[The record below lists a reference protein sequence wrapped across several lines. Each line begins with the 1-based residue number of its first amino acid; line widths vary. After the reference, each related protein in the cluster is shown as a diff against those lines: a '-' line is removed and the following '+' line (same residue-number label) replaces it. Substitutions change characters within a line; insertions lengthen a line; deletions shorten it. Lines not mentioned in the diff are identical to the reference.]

1 MKSSVKLDL
10 MNDDEERPGRGTRTP
25 RTGRRP
31 GQESGTREAILVAA
45 ERLFL
50 ERGYENA
57 SMRAIGAAAGVDA
70 ALVTHFFGSKAN
82 LLAAA
87 VRWPFDP
94 ELEVPRLLAGGRD
107 QVGRRVVRL
116 FTRTWDD
123 RQLRD
128 PIITLL
134 RAAAT
139 EPRAAELIDDV
150 LRARLF
156 GPLLAALGSDRPELR
171 GNLAASQLVGLG
183 MARYILGF
191 EPLASARSDRVIAW
205 VAPTVQR
212 YLVGDL

>member
-1 MKSSVKLDL
+1 MSGEQASI
-10 MNDDEERPGRGTRTP
+10 GTTRTP

-31 GQESGTREAILVAA
+31 GPESGTRDAILVAA

-57 SMRAIGAAAGVDA
+57 SMRAIGTAAGVDA

-94 ELEVPRLLAGGRD
+94 DVEVPGLLAGGRD

-123 RQLRD
+123 ERMRD

-134 RAAAT
+134 GAATT
-139 EPRAAELIDDV
+139 EPRAAELVDDV
-150 LRARLF
+150 LRTRLL
-156 GPLLAALGSDRPELR
+156 GPLLAELGSDRRELR
-171 GNLAASQLVGLG
+171 ANLAASQLVGLG
-183 MARYILGF
+183 MTRYILGF
-191 EPLASARSDRVIAW
+191 EPLASARSDRVVAW
-205 VAPTVQR
+205 VGPTLQR
-212 YLVGDL
+212 YLVGKL

>member
-1 MKSSVKLDL
+1 MKSSVKLNL
-10 MNDDEERPGRGTRTP
+10 MSADDSRPAERTKTP

-31 GQESGTREAILVAA
+31 GQESGTREAILAAA

-50 ERGYENA
+50 ERGYERA

-94 ELEVPRLLAGGRD
+94 DVEVPRLLAGGRD

-134 RAAAT
+134 GAAAT

-150 LRARLF
+150 LRTRLF
-156 GPLLAALGSDRPELR
+156 GPLLAALGSDHPELR
-171 GNLAASQLVGLG
+171 GNLAASQLLGLG

-191 EPLASARSDRVIAW
+191 EPLASARSDRVVVW
-205 VAPTVQR
+205 VAPMVQR
-212 YLVGDL
+212 YLVGDV

>member
-10 MNDDEERPGRGTRTP
+10 MNDDEERGGGGTRTP

-31 GQESGTREAILVAA
+31 GQVSGTREAILAAA

-50 ERGYENA
+50 ERGYDNA

-94 ELEVPRLLAGGRD
+94 DVEVPRLLAGGRD

-123 RQLRD
+123 QKLRD

-150 LRARLF
+150 LRTRLM
-156 GPLLAALGSDRPELR
+156 GPLLAALGSDRPDLR
-171 GNLAASQLVGLG
+171 ANLAASQLVGLG
-183 MARYILGF
+183 MARYILEF
-191 EPLASARSDRVIAW
+191 EPLASARSDRVVNW
-205 VAPTVQR
+205 VAPAVQR
-212 YLVGDL
+212 YLVGEL

>member
-1 MKSSVKLDL
+1 
-10 MNDDEERPGRGTRTP
+10 
-25 RTGRRP
+25 
-31 GQESGTREAILVAA
+31 
-45 ERLFL
+45 
-50 ERGYENA
+50 
-57 SMRAIGAAAGVDA
+57 
-70 ALVTHFFGSKAN
+70 
-82 LLAAA
+82 
-87 VRWPFDP
+87 
-94 ELEVPRLLAGGRD
+94 
-107 QVGRRVVRL
+107 L

>member
-1 MKSSVKLDL
+1 MS
-10 MNDDEERPGRGTRTP
+10 DDEGRRSGGTRTP

-31 GQESGTREAILVAA
+31 GPESGTREAILAAA
-45 ERLFL
+45 EQLFL
-50 ERGYENA
+50 ERGYDNA

-94 ELEVPRLLAGGRD
+94 DVEVPRLLAGGRD
-107 QVGRRVVRL
+107 QVGRRIVRL

-128 PIITLL
+128 PIVTLL
-134 RAAAT
+134 GAAVT

-150 LRARLF
+150 LRTQLF
-156 GPLLAALGSDRPELR
+156 APLLAALGSDRPELR
-171 GNLAASQLVGLG
+171 ANLAASQLVGLG
-183 MARYILGF
+183 MARYVLGF
-191 EPLASARSDRVIAW
+191 EPLASARSDRVVVW

-212 YLVGDL
+212 YLVGEL

>member
-1 MKSSVKLDL
+1 
-10 MNDDEERPGRGTRTP
+10 MNDDEDRGGGGTRTP

-31 GQESGTREAILVAA
+31 GQASGTREAILAAA

-50 ERGYENA
+50 ERGYDDA

-82 LLAAA
+82 LLVAA

-94 ELEVPRLLAGGRD
+94 DVEVPRLLAGGRD

-123 RQLRD
+123 QQRRD

-139 EPRAAELIDDV
+139 EPRVAELIDDM
-150 LRARLF
+150 LRTRLM
-156 GPLLAALGSDRPELR
+156 GPLLAALGSDRPDLR
-171 GNLAASQLVGLG
+171 ANLAASQLVGLG
-183 MARYILGF
+183 TARYILGF
-191 EPLASARSDRVIAW
+191 EPLASARSDRVVNW

-212 YLVGDL
+212 YLVGEL

>member
-1 MKSSVKLDL
+1 MKCSVNLDR
-10 MNDDEERPGRGTRTP
+10 MSADEARAGPTRTP

-31 GQESGTREAILVAA
+31 GPESGTRDAIVAAA

-94 ELEVPRLLAGGRD
+94 DVEVPRLLAGGPD

-123 RQLRD
+123 ERLRD

-134 RAAAT
+134 GAATT
-139 EPRAAELIDDV
+139 EPRAAELVDDV
-150 LRARLF
+150 LRTRLL
-156 GPLLAALGSDRPELR
+156 GPLLAALGSDRRELR
-171 GNLAASQLVGLG
+171 ANLAASQLVGLG
-183 MARYILGF
+183 MTRYILGF
-191 EPLASARSDRVIAW
+191 EPLASARSDRVVAW

-212 YLVGDL
+212 YLAGEL

>member
-1 MKSSVKLDL
+1 MTK
-10 MNDDEERPGRGTRTP
+10 TP

-31 GQESGTREAILVAA
+31 GQESGTREAIVAAA

-50 ERGYENA
+50 ERGYEGA

-70 ALVTHFFGSKAN
+70 ALVTHFFGGKAN

-87 VRWPFDP
+87 VGWPFDP
-94 ELEVPRLLAGGRD
+94 DVEVPRLLAGGRD

-123 RQLRD
+123 RELRD

-139 EPRAAELIDDV
+139 EPQAAELVDDM
-150 LRARLF
+150 LRTRLF
-156 GPLLAALGSDRPELR
+156 RPLLAALGSDRPDLR
-171 GNLAASQLVGLG
+171 ANLAASQLVGLG
-183 MARYILGF
+183 MTRYILGF

>member
-1 MKSSVKLDL
+1 MFCQADRMS
-10 MNDDEERPGRGTRTP
+10 DDAARRVGATRTP

-31 GQESGTREAILVAA
+31 GSESGTREAILAAA

-50 ERGYENA
+50 EHGYENA

-94 ELEVPRLLAGGRD
+94 EVELPRLLAGGRD

-134 RAAAT
+134 GAAAT

-150 LRARLF
+150 LRTRLF
-156 GPLLAALGSDRPELR
+156 APLLAALGSDRPDLR
-171 GNLAASQLVGLG
+171 ANLAASQLVGLG
-183 MARYILGF
+183 TTRYILGF
-191 EPLASARSDRVIAW
+191 EPLASARSDRVVAW

>member
-1 MKSSVKLDL
+1 MKSSVKLNL
-10 MNDDEERPGRGTRTP
+10 MSADDSRPAGGTKTP

-31 GQESGTREAILVAA
+31 GQESGTREAILAAA

-50 ERGYENA
+50 ERGYESA

-94 ELEVPRLLAGGRD
+94 DVEVPRLLAGGRD
-107 QVGRRVVRL
+107 HVGRRVVRL

-123 RQLRD
+123 SQRRD

-134 RAAAT
+134 GAAAT

-150 LRARLF
+150 LRTRLF

-171 GNLAASQLVGLG
+171 GNLATSQLVGLG
-183 MARYILGF
+183 TARYILGF
-191 EPLASARSDRVIAW
+191 EPLASARSDRVVAW

-212 YLVGDL
+212 YLVGEL

>member
-1 MKSSVKLDL
+1 MSGEQASI
-10 MNDDEERPGRGTRTP
+10 GTTRTP

-31 GQESGTREAILVAA
+31 GPESGTRDAILVAA

-57 SMRAIGAAAGVDA
+57 SMCAIGGAAGVDA

-94 ELEVPRLLAGGRD
+94 DVEVPRLLAGGRD
-107 QVGRRVVRL
+107 QVGRRIVRL
-116 FTRTWDD
+116 FTRTWDE

-134 RAAAT
+134 SAAAT
-139 EPRAAELIDDV
+139 EPRAA
-150 LRARLF
+150 
-156 GPLLAALGSDRPELR
+156 
-171 GNLAASQLVGLG
+171 
-183 MARYILGF
+183 
-191 EPLASARSDRVIAW
+191 
-205 VAPTVQR
+205 
-212 YLVGDL
+212 

>member
-1 MKSSVKLDL
+1 MKSSVKLNL
-10 MNDDEERPGRGTRTP
+10 MSANESRAAGMTKTP

-31 GQESGTREAILVAA
+31 GQESGTREAIVAAA

-50 ERGYENA
+50 ERGYEGA

-70 ALVTHFFGSKAN
+70 ALVTHFFGGKAN

-87 VRWPFDP
+87 VGWPFDP
-94 ELEVPRLLAGGRD
+94 DVEVPRLLAGGRD

-123 RQLRD
+123 RELRD

-139 EPRAAELIDDV
+139 EPQAAELVDDM
-150 LRARLF
+150 LRTRLF
-156 GPLLAALGSDRPELR
+156 RPLLAALGSDRPDLR
-171 GNLAASQLVGLG
+171 ANLAASQLVGLG
-183 MARYILGF
+183 MTRYILGF

>member
-1 MKSSVKLDL
+1 MTA
-10 MNDDEERPGRGTRTP
+10 DDSRSMEGTKTP

-31 GQESGTREAILVAA
+31 GQESGTRDAILAAA

-57 SMRAIGAAAGVDA
+57 SMRAIGTAAGVDA

-94 ELEVPRLLAGGRD
+94 DVEVPKLLAGGPD

-116 FTRTWDD
+116 FTRTWGDE
-123 RQLRD
+123 RLRD

-134 RAAAT
+134 SAATT
-139 EPRAAELIDDV
+139 EPRAAELLDDV
-150 LRARLF
+150 LRTRLL
-156 GPLLAALGSDRPELR
+156 GPLLAALGSNRPELR
-171 GNLAASQLVGLG
+171 ANLAASQLVGLG
-183 MARYILGF
+183 MTRYILGF
-191 EPLASARSDRVIAW
+191 EPLASARSDRVVAW

-212 YLVGDL
+212 YLVGEL

>member
-1 MKSSVKLDL
+1 MKCSVNLDR
-10 MNDDEERPGRGTRTP
+10 MSADEARAGPTRTP

-31 GQESGTREAILVAA
+31 GPESGTRDAILAAA

-50 ERGYENA
+50 EQGYENA

-94 ELEVPRLLAGGRD
+94 DVEVPRLLAGGPD

-123 RQLRD
+123 ERLRD

-134 RAAAT
+134 GAATT
-139 EPRAAELIDDV
+139 EPRAAELVDDV
-150 LRARLF
+150 LRTRLL
-156 GPLLAALGSDRPELR
+156 GPLLAALGSDRRELR
-171 GNLAASQLVGLG
+171 ANLAASQLVGLG
-183 MARYILGF
+183 MTRYILGF
-191 EPLASARSDRVIAW
+191 EPLASARSDRVVAW

-212 YLVGDL
+212 YLVGKL

>member
-94 ELEVPRLLAGGRD
+94 DLEVPRLLAGGRD

>member
-10 MNDDEERPGRGTRTP
+10 MSADESRAVGTTRTP
-25 RTGRRP
+25 RTGRRS
-31 GQESGTREAILVAA
+31 GQESGTRDAILAAA

-57 SMRAIGAAAGVDA
+57 SMRAIGTAAGVDA

-94 ELEVPRLLAGGRD
+94 DVEVPRLLAGGPD
-107 QVGRRVVRL
+107 QVGRRLVRL

-123 RQLRD
+123 EQLRD

-134 RAAAT
+134 SAATT
-139 EPRAAELIDDV
+139 EPRAAELVDDV
-150 LRARLF
+150 LRTRLL

-171 GNLAASQLVGLG
+171 ANLAASQLVGLG
-183 MARYILGF
+183 MTRYVLGF
-191 EPLASARSDRVIAW
+191 EPLASARSDRVVAW
-205 VAPTVQR
+205 VAPTLQR
-212 YLVGDL
+212 YLVGEL

>member
-10 MNDDEERPGRGTRTP
+10 MNDDEERGGGGTKTP

-31 GQESGTREAILVAA
+31 GQASGTREAILAAA

-50 ERGYENA
+50 ERGYDNA

-94 ELEVPRLLAGGRD
+94 DVEVPRLLAGGRD

-123 RQLRD
+123 QKLRD

-150 LRARLF
+150 LRTRLV
-156 GPLLAALGSDRPELR
+156 GPLLAALGSDRPDLR
-171 GNLAASQLVGLG
+171 ANLAASQLVGLG

-191 EPLASARSDRVIAW
+191 EPLASARSDRVVNW
-205 VAPTVQR
+205 VAPAVQR
-212 YLVGDL
+212 YLVGEL

>member
-1 MKSSVKLDL
+1 MSGEQASI
-10 MNDDEERPGRGTRTP
+10 GATRTP

-31 GQESGTREAILVAA
+31 GPESGTRDAILAAA

-57 SMRAIGAAAGVDA
+57 SMRAIGTAAGVDA
-70 ALVTHFFGSKAN
+70 ALVTHFFGTKAN

-94 ELEVPRLLAGGRD
+94 DVEVPGLLGGGRD

-123 RQLRD
+123 ERMRD

-134 RAAAT
+134 GAATT
-139 EPRAAELIDDV
+139 EPRAAELVDDV
-150 LRARLF
+150 LRTRLL
-156 GPLLAALGSDRPELR
+156 GPLLAELGSDRRELR
-171 GNLAASQLVGLG
+171 ANLAASQLVGLG
-183 MARYILGF
+183 MTRYILGF
-191 EPLASARSDRVIAW
+191 EPLASARSDRVVAW
-205 VAPTVQR
+205 VGPTLQR
-212 YLVGDL
+212 YLVGKL

>member
-1 MKSSVKLDL
+1 MKSSVKLDV
-10 MNDDEERPGRGTRTP
+10 MRDHEGRRAGGTRTP

-31 GQESGTREAILVAA
+31 GPESGTREAILAAA

-50 ERGYENA
+50 ERGYDNA
-57 SMRAIGAAAGVDA
+57 SMRAIGAEAGVDA
-70 ALVTHFFGSKAN
+70 ALVTHFFGTKAN

-94 ELEVPRLLAGGRD
+94 DIEVPRLLAGGRD

-123 RQLRD
+123 SQRRD

-134 RAAAT
+134 GAAT
-139 EPRAAELIDDV
+139 IEPRAAELVDEV
-150 LRARLF
+150 LRTRLL
-156 GPLLAALGSDRPELR
+156 GPLVTALGSDRPELR
-171 GNLAASQLVGLG
+171 ANLAASQLVGLG
-183 MARYILGF
+183 MTRYILGF
-191 EPLASARSDRVIAW
+191 EPLASARSDRVVAW

-212 YLVGDL
+212 YLTGQL

>member
-10 MNDDEERPGRGTRTP
+10 MSDDEERRAGGTRTP

-31 GQESGTREAILVAA
+31 GPESGTRDAILAAA

-50 ERGYENA
+50 ERGYDNA
-57 SMRAIGAAAGVDA
+57 SMRAIGAEAGVDA

-94 ELEVPRLLAGGRD
+94 DVEVPKLLAGGRD

-116 FTRTWDD
+116 FTRTWDQ

-134 RAAAT
+134 GA
-139 EPRAAELIDDV
+139 
-150 LRARLF
+150 
-156 GPLLAALGSDRPELR
+156 
-171 GNLAASQLVGLG
+171 
-183 MARYILGF
+183 
-191 EPLASARSDRVIAW
+191 
-205 VAPTVQR
+205 
-212 YLVGDL
+212 